1 MKNPFIENV
10 LLDPSRILRLMICL
24 AALVAMLW
32 MPAVAAWIGV
42 VLLDRLYLVKG
53 RKKRCDEPQGVSQ
66 DKTQNQKQFIPIE
79 LQEKPMTQEEAD
91 RRARQWWSV
100 STADK
105 PSGEEQVAEV
115 LSEISCC
122 DPSIHSCNL
131 NEYKSLKLPTEAMV
145 LNSLRN
151 ILREEG
157 IAADLTPDNELLVS
171 WGQDQDGLEVGCA

>member
-1 MKNPFIENV
+1 MKKPFIVNV
-10 LLDPSRILRLMICL
+10 ISNPSRILRLMICL
-24 AALVAMLW
+24 AALAAMLW

-105 PSGEEQVAEV
+105 PSRRGAG
-115 LSEISCC
+115 
-122 DPSIHSCNL
+122 
-131 NEYKSLKLPTEAMV
+131 
-145 LNSLRN
+145 R
-151 ILREEG
+151 
-157 IAADLTPDNELLVS
+157 
-171 WGQDQDGLEVGCA
+171 